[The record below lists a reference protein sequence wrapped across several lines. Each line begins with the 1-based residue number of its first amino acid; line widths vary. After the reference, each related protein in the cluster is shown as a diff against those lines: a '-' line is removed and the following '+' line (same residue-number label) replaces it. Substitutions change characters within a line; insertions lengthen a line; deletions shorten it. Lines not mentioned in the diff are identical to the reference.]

1 MEREPNRLLQQL
13 IAEAGFSHKGL
24 ARRLNDLGAARGTPG
39 LKYDHSSVLRW
50 IGGQRPRDPVPC
62 LLTEIFA
69 LRLGRPVSSEDLGM
83 PAVITPLDLGQEFT
97 HTWQEGSRP

>member
-1 MEREPNRLLQQL
+1 MRAPDSCPRGERWNASPTDLLQQL

-50 IGGQRPRDPVPC
+50 IGGQRPRDPVPG
-62 LLTEIFA
+62 LSPRSSRYGWA
-69 LRLGRPVSSEDLGM
+69 GR
-83 PAVITPLDLGQEFT
+83 
-97 HTWQEGSRP
+97 

>member
-50 IGGQRPRDPVPC
+50 IGGQRPRDPVPG
-62 LLTEIFA
+62 LLTENGDASPQGGGSNGFA
-69 LRLGRPVSSEDLGM
+69 IR
-83 PAVITPLDLGQEFT
+83 AVTPRRR
-97 HTWQEGSRP
+97 SAR